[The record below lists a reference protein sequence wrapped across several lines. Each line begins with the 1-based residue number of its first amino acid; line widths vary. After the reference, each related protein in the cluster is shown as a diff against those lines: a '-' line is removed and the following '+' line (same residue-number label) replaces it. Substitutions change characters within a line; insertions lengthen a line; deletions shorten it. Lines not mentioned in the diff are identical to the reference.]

1 MSEKRRGRGEGKK
14 GEDGEV
20 EVGERDRDEG
30 TIKETSPKCDTK

>member
-30 TIKETSPKCDTK
+30 TIKETSTKCDTK